1 VSIPQ
6 HPLLVRQIR
15 KTGVTIDTLSP
26 ELQKLLAA
34 VDDAYY
40 GFDRDHAIVQ
50 RNMDW
55 STAELAHANRE
66 LRALLESFPEVL
78 RRFHEYGSQYDY
90 REVMTSY
97 VRELEA
103 SRDQI
108 QKQAAMLL
116 QQAEE
121 LTEARDGAIEAARL
135 KSEFLANMSHEI
147 RTPLHGTLGML
158 RLLKNSALN
167 AQQHEYLCLGE
178 ESARSLLSVVNDILD
193 FSKVEADKMELEMA
207 TFRLRSTLQEVVDT
221 VALKAN
227 DAGLELLLEIQ
238 PNIPDQ
244 VIGDGN
250 RLRQILLNLVGNA
263 LKFTASGFVRLIVS
277 SQGVV
282 DRSVTISFAV
292 EDSGI
297 GIPAERRAKIFQ
309 AFTQAD
315 GSTARKFGGTGL
327 GLAISSRLVQMMGS
341 AIEVSSVV
349 GKGST
354 FSFVLRLDFEPET
367 AWEEARGDVLAHLA
381 NRKMYLLNFSQR
393 EEISVRNS
401 LSYWKSELESIDTIA
416 PLSSRDHAV
425 MVDPQAVP
433 VVLVDSSWLHSNSLF
448 EGRDLLDMA
457 RQELCQLVILKS
469 IGGVVDLSERTGI
482 SIQRRPYSDRG
493 LLGTVLKAC
502 GQTQYE
508 WLNRVDSATAIDEV
522 KISSKPLRVLVADD
536 LHVNRVVAMRVL
548 EEMGHTVTLAVDGKN
563 VLGILQNA
571 RHFSA
576 KDEKP
581 QPFDILLLDI
591 QMPELDGVET
601 ARIIRALESKAEK
614 ARPLPIVAL
623 TAHALKGDRE
633 KFLEAGID
641 DYLSKP
647 LNVEQLAQILA
658 RLSPRGDVGADVASI
673 PRAQQALADIAGLK
687 AQLLLLVSASEFTRS
702 EQLPICDVD
711 QLVGR
716 FSGSQE
722 TIVEILSIFLE
733 ESSELMDR
741 LGAAISGSEATVTWK
756 AAHALKGSCLNVG
769 GSSCADVASA
779 IEREGR
785 VGRIVIDD
793 SMVDSLGREYLLL
806 REFVTR
812 VIQKLATGPSAE
824 LEGNNP

>member
-1 VSIPQ
+1 VSTPR

-15 KTGVTIDTLSP
+15 KTGVAIDTLSP

-40 GFDRDHAIVQ
+40 GFDRDHAIAQ
-50 RNMDW
+50 RNMDL

-78 RRFHEYGSQYDY
+78 RRFHEHGSQFDY
-90 REVMTSY
+90 RETITSY
-97 VRELEA
+97 VRELED
-103 SRDQI
+103 SRDRI

-121 LTEARDGAIEAARL
+121 LTEARDGAIEAVRL

-158 RLLKNSALN
+158 RLLKKSALN
-167 AQQHEYLCLGE
+167 AQQREYLGLGE

-193 FSKVEADKMELEMA
+193 FSKVEAGKLELEMA
-207 TFRLRSTLQEVVDT
+207 AFRLRSTLQEVVNT
-221 VALKAN
+221 VLLKAN
-227 DAGLELLLEIQ
+227 DTGLELLLEIE
-238 PNIPDQ
+238 PSIPDQ

-263 LKFTASGFVRLIVS
+263 IKFTSGGFVRLIAS

-282 DRSVTISFAV
+282 DRSITINFAV

-327 GLAISSRLVQMMGS
+327 GLAISSRLVQMMGG
-341 AIEVSSVV
+341 AIEVFSVV
-349 GKGST
+349 GRGST
-354 FSFVLRLDFEPET
+354 FSFDLRLDFEPEV
-367 AWEEARGDVLAHLA
+367 AWEETQPDVVAHLA
-381 NRKMYLLNFSQR
+381 NRKVYLLGLSQR

-401 LSYWKSELESIDTIA
+401 LSYWKSELVTVDTIA
-416 PLSSRDHAV
+416 SFGSRETV
-425 MVDPQAVP
+425 TMVDAQAVP
-433 VVLVDSSWLHSNSLF
+433 VVFVDSSWLHSNALF
-448 EGRDLLDMA
+448 EGSHLLDMA
-457 RQELCQLVILKS
+457 GQELCQLVVLTS
-469 IGGVVDLSERTGI
+469 IGGVADLRERTGVNV
-482 SIQRRPYSDRG
+482 QRRPYSDRG
-493 LLGTVLKAC
+493 LLGALLKAC

-508 WLNRVDSATAIDEV
+508 WLNRVDSATATDDV
-522 KISSKPLRVLVADD
+522 KVSNRPLRVLVADD
-536 LHVNRVVAMRVL
+536 IYVNRVVAMRVL

-563 VLGILQNA
+563 VLGVLQNA
-571 RHFSA
+571 QHFSA
-576 KDEKP
+576 KEENP

-601 ARIIRALESKAEK
+601 ARIIRALESKAQK

-647 LNVEQLAQILA
+647 LNVEHLAQILA
-658 RLSPRGDVGADVASI
+658 RLSPQGDIGAEIASI

-687 AQLLLLVSASEFTRS
+687 AQLLPLVSASELNRS
-702 EQLPICDVD
+702 EQVPICDVD

-716 FSGSQE
+716 FSGSQD

-741 LGAAISGSEATVTWK
+741 LGAAISGSEATATWK

-769 GSSCADVASA
+769 GSSCAEVASA

-785 VGRIVIDD
+785 AGRIVIDD

-806 REFVTR
+806 KEFVTR
-812 VIQKLATGPSAE
+812 VIQKLASGPSSE
-824 LEGNNP
+824 LGGINP